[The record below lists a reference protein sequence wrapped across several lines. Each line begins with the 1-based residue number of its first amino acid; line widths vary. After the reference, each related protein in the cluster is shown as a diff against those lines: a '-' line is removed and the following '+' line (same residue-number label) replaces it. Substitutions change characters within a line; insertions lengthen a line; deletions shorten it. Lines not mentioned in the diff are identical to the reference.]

1 MNKKLVCIVGT
12 NASGKSGLA
21 IEIAKLY
28 RGEIVSADSRQVFKG
43 LDLGTGKVT
52 EDEMQG
58 VPHYLLDV
66 ANINQ
71 YYSLADFQEQAY
83 QCIDSILLRNKNP
96 FLVGGTGLYINA
108 VVDGYNLTEAAPN
121 LELREELEKKTNDEL
136 IELIR
141 MKDRTILEKID
152 IQNKRRLVRAIE
164 KIQSGVPLNLPN
176 VPKYETLLIGVTWQK
191 DILHNRIEERLQRRI
206 DSGMIAEVQ
215 MLIEQGA
222 TDDFLY
228 RLGLEYRFTLYYLRG
243 KYQSIEEFKEELSR
257 AIKQYAKRQMTWF
270 RKRTDIHWIN
280 MNNNPVEQSVRLIN
294 DFYKI

>member
-28 RGEIVSADSRQVFKG
+28 CGEIVSADSRQVFKG

-66 ANINQ
+66 VDINQ

-83 QCIDSILLRNKNP
+83 QCIDDILLRNKNP

-136 IELIR
+136 IEIIR

-176 VPKYETLLIGVTWQK
+176 APKYETLLIGVTWQK
-191 DILHNRIEERLQRRI
+191 EILHNRIEERLQRRI
-206 DSGMIAEVQ
+206 DSGMIEEVQ

-222 TDDFLY
+222 TDNFLY

-257 AIKQYAKRQMTWF
+257 AIRQYAKRQMTWF

-280 MNNNPVEQSVRLIN
+280 MNNDPVEQSIQLIN

>member
-1 MNKKLVCIVGT
+1 MCIVGT